1 MDTKVHYPSIFN
13 DVLAP
18 VTQGPSSSN
27 TVGPF
32 RIGTIARGLL
42 KGEPRELDVR
52 MSTKG
57 GYFATFYN
65 MESDK
70 GFLSGILGRDL
81 IEDDLGQV
89 YDDAKNRGLNY
100 RFVFCDDVPAF
111 PTELA
116 VIKVSSEEETMTLRG
131 ISLGGGEIL
140 IDEINGQP
148 FEIKGIWQEEIKVPG
163 LEGLR
168 TVPSVY
174 PLHTDPDAVPVFST
188 SEGMLEYAENEGK
201 ELWEAALGYEMSL
214 TGLSGEEV
222 FKVAEKTL
230 ETAYRAIDRGLEP
243 GVAFEGMTIAKA
255 PEIKDKMG
263 ELDLLPMGFGEL
275 GGLQALA
282 MVEYSNA
289 HGIIVCMP
297 TGGASGVIPAAI
309 RSAASALGKT
319 REDEV
324 KALLTAGLMGVFYYP
339 THYHGALGCQAEVGI
354 ATSQASAALAS
365 FITKDP
371 RAIERA
377 AVLGMQYL
385 LGQVC
390 DPIEGYP
397 QVPCFIRNIASVS
410 VAGIC
415 ANYGVL
421 GIDTAITLDD
431 MVGAVLRVGEALRER
446 RINDLG
452 CCGCRYSANPL
463 STIGLKEKEA

>member
-1 MDTKVHYPSIFN
+1 
-13 DVLAP
+13 
-18 VTQGPSSSN
+18 
-27 TVGPF
+27 
-32 RIGTIARGLL
+32 
-42 KGEPRELDVR
+42 
-52 MSTKG
+52 
-57 GYFATFYN
+57 
-65 MESDK
+65 
-70 GFLSGILGRDL
+70 DL

-116 VIKVSSEEETMTLRG
+116 VVKVSSEEETMTLRG

-201 ELWEAALGYEMSL
+201 ELWEAALDYEMSL